1 MSKFQ
6 FEVNVEPKDIPK
18 LDDAHKRDCA
28 DALRNVINQ
37 VFKYTLI
44 YSVGVM
50 AFFGAYSLFGF
61 TYLMRMEK
69 MLPQINLFIPLL
81 ALAVFLLEFI
91 AGTMNKAALIIEVI
105 LNLALI
111 FAVIPQLQT
120 VWIAPFALYAAVI
133 HIKLISFI
141 PFHKTISEQPG
152 YPEFTSLPT
161 RDEIVLKKED
171 APSEEKSG
179 DGTDSSDGQDNTQN
193 AETKT
198 ETETKTEAETKEK

>member
-1 MSKFQ
+1 MSKFR
-6 FEVNVEPKDIPK
+6 FEINVEPKDIPR

-28 DALRNVINQ
+28 DALTKVINQ

-44 YSVGVM
+44 YSAGVM

-91 AGTMNKAALIIEVI
+91 AGTMNKTALIIEVI
-105 LNLALI
+105 LNILLI
-111 FAVIPQLQT
+111 FAVIPKLQT
-120 VWIAPFALYAAVI
+120 VWIAPFALYAVVV
-133 HIKLISFI
+133 HIKLITFI
-141 PFHKTISEQPG
+141 PFHKVISEQPG

-161 RDEIVLKKED
+161 RDEIVIKKED
-171 APSEEKSG
+171 APPEETGESGSDSTDSG
-179 DGTDSSDGQDNTQN
+179 DVSDDTNNT
-193 AETKT
+193 
-198 ETETKTEAETKEK
+198 ETKEK

>member
-1 MSKFQ
+1 MSKFR
-6 FEVNVEPKDIPK
+6 FEINVEPKDIPR

-28 DALRNVINQ
+28 DALTKVINQ

-44 YSVGVM
+44 YSAGVM

-91 AGTMNKAALIIEVI
+91 AGTMNKTALIIEVI
-105 LNLALI
+105 LNILLI
-111 FAVIPQLQT
+111 FAVIPKLQT
-120 VWIAPFALYAAVI
+120 VWIAPFALYAVVV
-133 HIKLISFI
+133 HIKLITFI
-141 PFHKTISEQPG
+141 PFHKVISEQPG

-161 RDEIVLKKED
+161 RDEIVIKKED
-171 APSEEKSG
+171 VPPAETGESGSDSTDSG
-179 DGTDSSDGQDNTQN
+179 DASDDKNNT
-193 AETKT
+193 
-198 ETETKTEAETKEK
+198 ETKEK

>member
-1 MSKFQ
+1 MSKFR
-6 FEVNVEPKDIPK
+6 FEINVEPKDIPK

-28 DALRNVINQ
+28 DALKKVIEQ

-44 YSVGVM
+44 YSAGVM

-81 ALAVFLLEFI
+81 ALAAFLLEFI
-91 AGTMNKAALIIEVI
+91 AGTMNKTALVIEVI

-111 FAVIPQLQT
+111 FAVIPYIPT

-141 PFHKTISEQPG
+141 PFHKVISEQSG
-152 YPEFTSLPT
+152 YPEFTPLPT
-161 RDEIVLKKED
+161 RDEIVIKKED
-171 APSEEKSG
+171 DAPAENGS
-179 DGTDSSDGQDNTQN
+179 DGTDSGEDQDDANN
-193 AETKT
+193 
-198 ETETKTEAETKEK
+198 TETK

>member
-6 FEVNVEPKDIPK
+6 FEINVEPKDIPN

-28 DALRNVINQ
+28 DALTKVINQ

-44 YSVGVM
+44 YSIGVM

-69 MLPQINLFIPLL
+69 MLPQISLFIPLL
-81 ALAVFLLEFI
+81 ALAAFILEFI
-91 AGTMNKAALIIEVI
+91 AGTMNKTALVIEVI
-105 LNLALI
+105 LNLLLI
-111 FAVIPQLQT
+111 FVVIPQLQT
-120 VWIAPFALYAAVI
+120 VWIAPFSLYAAII
-133 HIKLISFI
+133 HIKLITFI
-141 PFHKTISEQPG
+141 PFYKVISEQPG

-171 APSEEKSG
+171 TAPAENSG
-179 DGTDSSDGQDNTQN
+179 DDQDNSDDRDNTN
-193 AETKT
+193 NS
-198 ETETKTEAETKEK
+198 ETKEK